1 MLRIAKRTFPLVKE
15 GEINRLRSELDQATG
30 SGDAAPFTASRTYKA
45 GEIIINGGKAFVAS
59 AVIISGETIVPGGN
73 CIETNLENIINALQE
88 VE

>member
-1 MLRIAKRTFPLVKE
+1 MKE

-30 SGDAAPFTASRTYKA
+30 SGDAAPFTAGRTYKA